1 MFKLQRQITRHGAST
16 QGMPAME
23 VYRGTDGGLMI
34 FNGVTRVTRV
44 AKLLPGRNVRV
55 EVIDDIPT
63 PVGRLPTV
71 GEQLP

>member
-1 MFKLQRQITRHGAST
+1 
-16 QGMPAME
+16 
-23 VYRGTDGGLMI
+23 MI